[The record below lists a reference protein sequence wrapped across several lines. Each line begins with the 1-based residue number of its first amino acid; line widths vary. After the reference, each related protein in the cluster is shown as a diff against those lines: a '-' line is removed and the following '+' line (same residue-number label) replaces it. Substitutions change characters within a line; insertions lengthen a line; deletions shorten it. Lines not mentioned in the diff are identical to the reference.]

1 MTEEFQITDM
11 HLDVLK
17 EIGNI
22 GAAHAATSLSQLLSR
37 KVDMHVP
44 SVELVTF
51 DEMFDLAGGA
61 DETVAGI
68 YLRIDGD
75 LSGSM
80 FFMLPLE
87 SSNRF
92 IQILTGEESFDFH
105 TPPFSEIGVSSMQ
118 ELGNILS
125 GSYLSALSDFTSL
138 KIYPTVPSLSVDMV
152 GAIISFGLIEVSQYS
167 DEVIVINTEIHGE
180 GELEDERIHGHFF
193 LLPDPSSYKTIF
205 RSLGV
210 M

>member
-1 MTEEFQITDM
+1 VNSDNEITDM

-17 EIGNI
+17 EVGNI
-22 GAAHAATSLSQLLSR
+22 GAAHAATSLSQLLKR
-37 KVDMHVP
+37 KIDMHVP
-44 SVELVTF
+44 NVKLVSF

-61 DETVAGI
+61 ETIVAGI
-68 YLRIDGD
+68 FLRIEGD

-80 FFMLPLE
+80 FFVLPVE
-87 SSNRF
+87 SANHF
-92 IQILTGEESFDFH
+92 IRRLIGDETFDFAS
-105 TPPFSEIGVSSMQ
+105 PNLSEIGVSAMQ

-125 GSYLSALSDFTSL
+125 GSYLSALSDFTGL

-152 GAIISFGLIEVSQYS
+152 GAIVSFGLIEVSHYS
-167 DEVIVINTEIHGE
+167 DEVIVIDTQIREESE
-180 GELEDERIHGHFF
+180 GGTSSVDGHFF
-193 LLPDPSSYKTIF
+193 LLPDPSSYVTIF

>member
-1 MTEEFQITDM
+1 MNSDNSISDM

-17 EIGNI
+17 EVGNI
-22 GAAHAATSLSQLLSR
+22 GAAHAATSLSQLLNR
-37 KVDMHVP
+37 KIDMVVP
-44 SVELVTF
+44 NVKLVSF

-61 DETVAGI
+61 ETIVAGI
-68 YLRIDGD
+68 FLRIKGD

-80 FFMLPLE
+80 FFVLPVE
-87 SSNRF
+87 SANHF
-92 IQILTGEESFDFH
+92 IRRLIGDKAFDFSS
-105 TPPFSEIGVSSMQ
+105 PNLSEIGVSAMQ

-125 GSYLSALSDFTSL
+125 GSYLSALSDFTGL

-152 GAIISFGLIEVSQYS
+152 GAIVSFGLIEVSHYS
-167 DEVIVINTEIHGE
+167 DEVIVIDTQIREE
-180 GELEDERIHGHFF
+180 GGDGGTSVDGHFF
-193 LLPDPSSYKTIF
+193 LLPDPSSYATIF

>member
-1 MTEEFQITDM
+1 MNSENPISDM

-17 EIGNI
+17 EVGNI
-22 GAAHAATSLSQLLSR
+22 GAAHAATSLSQLLDR
-37 KVDMHVP
+37 KIDMYVP
-44 SVELVTF
+44 DVKLVSF

-61 DETVAGI
+61 ETIVAGI
-68 YLRIDGD
+68 FLRIEGD

-80 FFMLPLE
+80 FFVLPLK
-87 SSNRF
+87 SANHF
-92 IQILTGEESFDFH
+92 IRKLISDKTFDFAS
-105 TPPFSEIGVSSMQ
+105 PNLPEIGISAMQ

-125 GSYLSALSDFTSL
+125 GSYLSALSDFTGL

-152 GAIISFGLIEVSQYS
+152 GAIVSFGLIEVSHHS
-167 DEVIVINTEIHGE
+167 DEVIVINTQIREE
-180 GELEDERIHGHFF
+180 GEDEASGIEGHFF
-193 LLPDPSSYKTIF
+193 LLPDPSSYVTIF

>member
-1 MTEEFQITDM
+1 VNSDNAITDM

-17 EIGNI
+17 EVGNI
-22 GAAHAATSLSQLLSR
+22 GAAHAATSLSQLLNR
-37 KVDMHVP
+37 KIDMHVP
-44 SVELVTF
+44 NVKLVSF

-61 DETVAGI
+61 ETIVAGI
-68 YLRIDGD
+68 FLRIEGD

-80 FFMLPLE
+80 FFVLPVE
-87 SSNRF
+87 SANHF
-92 IQILTGEESFDFH
+92 IRRLIGDETFDFAS
-105 TPPFSEIGVSSMQ
+105 PNLSEIGISAMQ

-125 GSYLSALSDFTSL
+125 GSYLSALSDFTGL

-152 GAIISFGLIEVSQYS
+152 GAIVSFGLIEVSHYS
-167 DEVIVINTEIHGE
+167 DEVIVINTQIREESE
-180 GELEDERIHGHFF
+180 GGVSSVDGHFF
-193 LLPDPSSYKTIF
+193 LLPDPSSYVTIF